1 MSDGSSD
8 VCSSDHIGT
17 NVGEMDAVE
26 GDRRHAALILIRN
39 KVDARRCQVAG
50 AQNLFD
56 EIIALIAPII
66 LDAGVDL
73 GAIAAPVRLEI
84 GRVEVRVERIVKR
97 SEEHTS
103 ELQSLMR
110 ISYAVFCLKKHKTT
124 PTIHS

>member
-1 MSDGSSD
+1 MRVAQLQRQVGLRREFLVLRTALIVLETVDD
-8 VCSSDHIGT
+8 IGT
-17 NVGEMDAVE
+17 DVGEIDAVE

-56 EIIALIAPII
+56 EIISLLAPII
-66 LDAGVDL
+66 LDA
-73 GAIAAPVRLEI
+73 
-84 GRVEVRVERIVKR
+84 RIR

-110 ISYAVFCLKKHKTT
+110 ISYAG
-124 PTIHS
+124 